1 MKIQIMLHYGPLPGM
16 VVNRKIRFKTMRMK
30 TGDFCT
36 GVYEN
41 PVQNCM
47 VYKLDNNVFL

>member
-1 MKIQIMLHYGPLPGM
+1 MLYYGSLPGM
-16 VVNRKIRFKTMRMK
+16 VIGRKIRFQTMRMK
-30 TGDFCT
+30 TSDFCT

-47 VYKLDNNVFL
+47 VYKLDYNVFL